1 MELAG
6 VNPMSM
12 VERLRQD
19 VRMRNDT
26 DYIMPVWLPFIS
38 IILLIIGVIFFIVA
52 LASSDMNGISSLQIT
67 TVTITRN
74 TGISSLNLEAPFG
87 ASILGAGLALMVLGG
102 LIQLYVIYKWIDRM
116 NKHFKRTILFYKDLA
131 EYFEEK
137 GLSNR
142 AESMRTIIR
151 QMEVEQTEHGPFLWV
166 ILVLIINILV
176 YYVYHFLT
184 KDFYV
189 HNRREIYL
197 WEEASKAMEEL
208 GRPLMFRSMYSIPDR
223 NTVLYFVLSLIT
235 MGIFQLYWVY
245 TITVDPN
252 NHFKEHI
259 RFEDELIDK
268 IEKIEENLA

>member
-1 MELAG
+1 
-6 VNPMSM
+6 MSM

-19 VRMRNDT
+19 IRMRNDT
-26 DYIMPVWLPFIS
+26 DYIMPVWLPFVS
-38 IILLIIGVIFFIVA
+38 IILLIVGAVFFIAA
-52 LASSDMNGISSLQIT
+52 LALSDINSISSLQGNTNTI
-67 TVTITRN
+67 TITRN
-74 TGISSLNLEAPFG
+74 IGISGLNLEASFG
-87 ASILGAGLALMVLGG
+87 ASVLGAGLALMVLGG

-116 NKHFKRTILFYKDLA
+116 NKHFKRTILLYKDLA

-137 GLSNR
+137 GLNNR

-151 QMEVEQTEHGPFLWV
+151 QMEVEQTEHGPFLWI

-176 YYVYHFLT
+176 YYVYHFLS

-189 HNRREIYL
+189 HNRRELYL

-208 GRPLMFRSMYSIPDR
+208 GHPLMFRSMYSIPDR

-235 MGIFQLYWVY
+235 MGVFQLYWVY
-245 TITVDPN
+245 TLTLDPN
-252 NHFKEHI
+252 NHFKEHT